1 MFVVLLACGGQIDN
15 RYNGA
20 KVGEP
25 CTPAIEGN
33 ATFDGFSQQEISI
46 ELPSPDADPG
56 VLVCLVDHFRGRTTC
71 PYGGGDC
78 ETTSGTPVQG
88 EVDAQ
93 CKDRR
98 AASVVTWSCRCAN
111 ALGRTD
117 DGATYCACA
126 EGLECDQIIEPLG
139 SLDAN
144 TSGAYCVQAGTAYDP
159 YSACAETC
167 DPNANPCP

>member
-1 MFVVLLACGGQIDN
+1 MILLGCGGQVDN

-20 KVGEP
+20 QIGEP
-25 CTPAIEGN
+25 CAPAIEDN
-33 ATFDGFSQQEISI
+33 ATFVEFSAQEVSV

-78 ETTSGTPVQG
+78 ETKSGAVVQG

-98 AASVVTWSCRCAN
+98 AASAVTWSCRCAN
-111 ALGRTD
+111 AAGATD
-117 DGATYCACA
+117 DGATYCACGA
-126 EGLECDQIIEPLG
+126 GLDCAQLVLPVGPLD
-139 SLDAN
+139 SN
-144 TSGAYCVQAGTAYDP
+144 ISGAYCIPANIEYDAFA
-159 YSACAETC
+159 ACVSSC
-167 DPNANPCP
+167 DPNSNPCP